1 MIVCVG
7 RNELIC
13 LLCPC
18 EHWLQEVVSFPTA
31 MAYPLMAV
39 SGDHWHTRYIALV
52 KLKHLEIIQHSLN
65 VLVFLCS
72 PFLCLKGPWL
82 RKGVEIDSH
91 FNSHCIIPNTFSE
104 GNRL

>member
-1 MIVCVG
+1 MIVRVG

-18 EHWLQEVVSFPTA
+18 EHWLQEVVSVPTT
-31 MAYPLMAV
+31 MGCPLMAV
-39 SGDHWHTRYIALV
+39 SGDCQHTRYITLV
-52 KLKHLEIIQHSLN
+52 KLKRLESVQLSLN
-65 VLVFLCS
+65 VLVFLCP

-82 RKGVEIDSH
+82 RKRVEIDRH